1 MLPLFCYGFYH
12 TGEVDVGLF
21 DTIKAATNQAK
32 QTVFTASSGTA
43 AQLWDAHK
51 EIVYDSILSYAT
63 KAAQSGNTYISDD
76 EKYQVYVIDPA
87 WDLLPLPIR
96 MIGRQRLRWDAIF
109 QAARESLFLVDDG
122 TVSLHPDARCRL
134 EKLLSP
140 QLLIGEV
147 EKPATDATT
156 NQMASKKRLSPETF
170 ALVLRQLSRVNDRPQ
185 WPARPAKD
193 PSSRAPV
200 DPRRGRRPPTR
211 VIFLHT
217 ARDILF
223 RWPV

>member
-1 MLPLFCYGFYH
+1 
-12 TGEVDVGLF
+12 VGLF

-122 TVSLHPDARCRL
+122 MVSLHPDARCRL

-156 NQMASKKRLSPETF
+156 NPDGEQET
-170 ALVLRQLSRVNDRPQ
+170 VES
-185 WPARPAKD
+185 
-193 PSSRAPV
+193 
-200 DPRRGRRPPTR
+200 
-211 VIFLHT
+211 
-217 ARDILF
+217 
-223 RWPV
+223 